1 MSLSI
6 SPLFSSSSGNCTY
19 VGTERTGL
27 IVDAGLAG
35 NKVEGALQNI
45 GKRPGELSGILI
57 THEHTD
63 HIRGVGVLSR
73 KDDLPVYAN
82 AKTWEA
88 MQAKVGEISLKNTR
102 VIDRTEFYIGDICV
116 APVPIHHDAADPTG
130 FAFFGAGRK
139 VGVMTDTGHITR
151 DMLDAMEG
159 AAIVLL
165 ESNHD
170 IELLKNGRYPYYLK
184 KRILSGKGHLSNE
197 AAGAAAGELAKR
209 GVRGI
214 LLGHLSR
221 ENNRKLLAY
230 ETVFAAL
237 KSEGVE
243 PGRDLALGTTRKSHV
258 TGFYTLK

>member
-1 MSLSI
+1 
-6 SPLFSSSSGNCTY
+6 
-19 VGTERTGL
+19 
-27 IVDAGLAG
+27 
-35 NKVEGALQNI
+35 
-45 GKRPGELSGILI
+45 
-57 THEHTD
+57 
-63 HIRGVGVLSR
+63 
-73 KDDLPVYAN
+73 
-82 AKTWEA
+82 
-88 MQAKVGEISLKNTR
+88 
-102 VIDRTEFYIGDICV
+102 
-116 APVPIHHDAADPTG
+116 
-130 FAFFGAGRK
+130 
-139 VGVMTDTGHITR
+139 
-151 DMLDAMEG
+151 MEG

-237 KSEGVE
+237 KSEGIV